1 MISFFKRKNIFY
13 DDETL
18 SFSKTRNFILPEYF
32 YIILSYIN
40 ILPFR
45 LEKKSKKK
53 TKKKKHVN

>member
-53 TKKKKHVN
+53 TKKKKLVN

>member
-40 ILPFR
+40 ILLFR